1 MVEKIIIEGDSGVM
15 GDKKKINMDE
25 YIVEKSEER
34 IVMMESSDYVFSKRF
49 SRKDYILVGVVA
61 IISLLIIIA
70 GAFIS

>member
-1 MVEKIIIEGDSGVM
+1 M

-49 SRKDYILVGVVA
+49 SHKDYIVVGVVA